1 MDYEEDDYGDDYF
14 DKSGSEDEDV
24 ADEDVEAEAEED
36 NEEAEQQYM
45 PERGAFERSGG
56 NTMVSSTSLKNVVN
70 PIEKFRIIVDAVFRK
85 MNETTRFLSEKNLE
99 EILESVNRVHNIQY
113 KNPTA
118 YILGFIGSNGGKSI
132 TEQSIERAASINDDQ
147 SVTLPDIIRYS
158 VFWKETVSKI

>member
-1 MDYEEDDYGDDYF
+1 MDYAEEDDDYF
-14 DKSGSEDEDV
+14 DKSGSEEEDEDI
-24 ADEDVEAEAEED
+24 AEEDAED